1 MAVAIL
7 LAGAVAWMVVG
18 LAAVSVGTL
27 ASAWLHSQLPP
38 LVIDAAALGGGVTA
52 LGIGLVLVGVT
63 HGVVRA
69 GLRRAYRWG
78 APAAVLLTGVMAAG
92 LLALAAAGISS
103 AFALPASAL
112 ALSAAGA
119 LAGVASAAY
128 AWCTV
133 SLVRRIGRGRDVTR
147 PEGPPVG

>member
-1 MAVAIL
+1 VAVAIL
-7 LAGAVAWMVVG
+7 LAGAVAWSAVG
-18 LAAVSVGTL
+18 LAAVSLGTL
-27 ASAWLHSQLPP
+27 AAEWLHSQLPP

-52 LGIGLVLVGVT
+52 MGVGLVVVGVT

-69 GLRRAYRWG
+69 GLRRGHRWG
-78 APAAVLLTGVMAAG
+78 LAAAVLLTGVMAVG
-92 LLALAAAGISS
+92 LLTLAAASVSS

-119 LAGVASAAY
+119 LAAVGSAAY
-128 AWCTV
+128 GWCAV
-133 SLVRRIGRGRDVTR
+133 SLVRRIGRGRDVAR